1 MKKLNWLTASAA
13 ALLAAIVIA
22 PPSAR
27 ADGFLGSAVG
37 SLAGPGAGGAPAASP
52 ADLSTSLGGLS
63 TTFAASFQNM
73 LLAESLSAK
82 AFGLKAESE
91 QLEKTAAYY
100 GKGNIEDYDQ
110 VGRDVTVAA
119 DTQAK
124 IDQKMAAAT
133 TTDAAAKK
141 QLSAAAPYYAVGT
154 AHAATLPG
162 QYAAWVARAQATM
175 KSNPVALASNSGL
188 VTQVP
193 KVAQLSTRLPDL
205 TAKWISVTKGF
216 VTFTHKQKI
225 DTGDLSSKVGEL

>member
-1 MKKLNWLTASAA
+1 MKKLNGLAASAVM
-13 ALLAAIVIA
+13 LATLSFA
-22 PPSAR
+22 PSPAD

-37 SLAGPGAGGAPAASP
+37 SLGGPAAGGAQTASP
-52 ADLSTSLGGLS
+52 ADLSASLGGLS
-63 TTFAASFQNM
+63 ITFASSFQNM

-82 AFGLKAESE
+82 AFGLKAEAE

-110 VGRDVTVAA
+110 VGRDVTVSA

-141 QLSAAAPYYAVGT
+141 QLSAAAPYYALGT
-154 AHAATLPG
+154 AHAAALPG
-162 QYAAWVARAQATM
+162 QYAAWVARAQASM

-188 VTQVP
+188 VAQVP

-205 TAKWISVTKGF
+205 TTKWISVTKGF